1 MHLKPTARLGLSPGR
16 VASVAIAVLLVA
28 ACGAGGS
35 SSGASSGAA
44 ALSVVA
50 TTTVF
55 ADIVHNVGGERVSV
69 KSIIPAG
76 VGPEDYEP
84 KPDDARKLAGADLIV
99 SNGVGLDDFLDKLIS
114 AAGEGNASRL
124 VLGDGIPT
132 ISVDGDPNP
141 HFWLDPSLVES
152 HFVPAIA
159 AALTKLDPAG
169 ASDYAANA
177 AAYAGQLRALD
188 AANRAKIATIPEAN
202 RKLVTFHD
210 AFPYFAAHYGFEVI
224 GVILANVGQEPS
236 ATELAALVEK
246 VKAAHVRAVF
256 SEAQF
261 SPELARTLAQEA
273 GITSVVT
280 TLYND
285 TVGPPPTDTYLTM
298 MAWNVDEIVRSL
310 R

>member
-1 MHLKPTARLGLSPGR
+1 MYLRRTARLGLSP
-16 VASVAIAVLLVA
+16 LLGAALIGVVIVA
-28 ACGAGGS
+28 ACGTGPVR
-35 SSGASSGAA
+35 SGPA
-44 ALSVVA
+44 ALSVAA

-55 ADIVHNVGGERVSV
+55 ADIVHNVGGERVTV
-69 KSIIPAG
+69 TSIIPAG

-84 KPDDARKLAGADLIV
+84 KPADAKKLAGADLIV
-99 SNGVGLDDFLDKLIS
+99 SNGVGLDGFLDKLVN
-114 AAGEGNASRL
+114 AAGEGSVPRL

-132 ISVDGDPNP
+132 IDVGGEPNP
-141 HFWLDPSLVES
+141 HFWLDPSLVAS
-152 HFVPAIA
+152 HYVPAIA
-159 AALTKLDPAG
+159 AAMAKLDPAG
-169 ASDYAANA
+169 AATYATNA
-177 AAYAGQLRALD
+177 AAYTAALDALD
-188 AANRAKIATIPEAN
+188 AANKAKIETIPVAN

-246 VKAAHVRAVF
+246 VKAAHVKAVF

-261 SPELARTLAQEA
+261 SPELAHTLAQEA
-273 GITSVVT
+273 GVSSIVTS
-280 TLYND
+280 LYND
-285 TVGPPPTDTYLTM
+285 TVGPPPNDTYLTM